1 MEVAQCMSP
10 TLVTVGPDH
19 TLREAAQHM
28 TERGVGAAVVLDV
41 DGEGPGIVTERDV
54 LRSVAEGQDP
64 DVESVRG
71 HLTES
76 ATVAGA
82 HTTIERAAETMLAG
96 AFRHLIVVDDDGQP
110 LGMLSMRDVVRA
122 LLSAVAAAR

>member
-28 TERGVGAAVVLDV
+28 IERNVGAAVVLDV
-41 DGEGPGIVTERDV
+41 DGEGPGIVTERDI

-64 DVESVRG
+64 DTETVRA
-71 HLTES
+71 HLTED
-76 ATVAGA
+76 ATVAGP
-82 HTTIERAAETMLAG
+82 HMTIERAAETMLAG
-96 AFRHLIVVDDDGQP
+96 AFRHLIVVDDAGQP

-122 LLSAVAAAR
+122 LLGAVSALR